1 MPVSMAV
8 FERSQNVVWSL
19 VFLLAV
25 LFALGGCGGGSSDRE
40 RTPDPTPVPPERGL
54 TGEFIT
60 GQSETL
66 ASQDVGPQG
75 GTLVVS
81 RPGHPLDGLE
91 VEIPEGAFD
100 DSQQVTIASA
110 EIFDHTFGEFVE
122 PLTPLLEITIG
133 DDYANDIITVTIPI
147 RSPHNEVGLP
157 IHYDQ
162 SVGIIELV
170 PFIDVGPDSVTMA
183 TRSFS
188 LFAVAHFRVASLF
201 VPPPEEWPFDE
212 DRRIILDSGF
222 RPGVDDWQFANH
234 GSHITPLGY
243 GTGQVITAL
252 AHYMSNPVRL
262 WGLYDNN
269 GHEPATPNFDWDDS
283 LAIRL
288 ASVVQH
294 DYLTSLDLQRHRLIR
309 QLMERGSGSETDDQD
324 RYHKMAIRLALSPSE
339 TARNADL
346 EPPVLVGVYGES
358 GGHVLIVYKMSEML
372 VPLGPRRF
380 VDFHVA
386 DPNYPGDRN
395 RWIRYDPKTQAFLPY
410 RSGEN
415 EYDVVVFQ
423 GRWQWYNKRAVF
435 ARLAEFELG
444 LVGDDLFP
452 SYGLALIDEEN
463 NLMEDDAGN
472 PLLLKD
478 GYVSRDRTLRVLGI
492 GRWNDDDVGA
502 LNLVAFR
509 DLNPGS
515 AAQGDVLSIELT
527 EGKNEIGFLVADS
540 FNEYIDFEYIDVWH
554 EQDTFEDPGRIE
566 GRYDVVG
573 ADGGIVRDV
582 VTGLEWQRCVV
593 GQTWNPSTGRCDG
606 VWGSLLAW
614 DDAVKETAPGGF
626 RLPTDDELRTL
637 VYCSSGSPALFNETG
652 SRCSGAYTWP
662 TIVVEAFPDTPAQ
675 GFWSGSPSAVD
686 PERAKIVSFFYG
698 DDRWEFRHIR
708 ARVRLVRLAP

>member
-1 MPVSMAV
+1 VAAV
-8 FERSQNVVWSL
+8 PRIEN
-19 VFLLAV
+19 
-25 LFALGGCGGGSSDRE
+25 G
-40 RTPDPTPVPPERGL
+40 GL

-269 GHEPATPNFDWDDS
+269 GREPATPNFDWDDS

-294 DYLTSLDLQRHRLIR
+294 DYLTSLDLLGHWLIR
-309 QLMERGSGSETDDQD
+309 QLMERGSGSETDNQD

-346 EPPVLVGVYGES
+346 QPPVLVGVYGES

-444 LVGDDLFP
+444 IVGDDLFP
-452 SYGLALIDEEN
+452 SYGLALIDEES

-472 PLLLKD
+472 PLLLTD

-509 DLNPGS
+509 DLNPVS

-527 EGKNEIGFLVADS
+527 EGKNEIGLLVADS
-540 FNEYIDFEYIDVWH
+540 FDEYIDFEYVDVRY
-554 EQDTFEDPGRIE
+554 EPDELIE
-566 GRYDVVG
+566 GRYEV
-573 ADGGIVRDV
+573 DGEIVRDV
-582 VTGLEWQRCVV
+582 LTGLEWQRCAV
-593 GQTWNPSTGRCDG
+593 GMTWSAQQGCIGESERFTWNEALP
-606 VWGSLLAW
+606 L
-614 DDAVKETAPGGF
+614 TADGGF
-626 RLPTDDELRTL
+626 RLPSIEELRTL
-637 VYCSSGSPALFNETG
+637 VYCSSGEPAYFKNNNA
-652 SRCSGAYTWP
+652 RCSGNYRSP
-662 TIVVEAFPDTPAQ
+662 TIVREAFPNTPAVH
-675 GFWSGSPSAVD
+675 FWSATPYPGSLVPPWEPAGFL
-686 PERAKIVSFFYG
+686 VSFFQG
-698 DDRWEFRHIR
+698 HDGWGSGMNS
-708 ARVRLVRLAP
+708 VRLVRSGE